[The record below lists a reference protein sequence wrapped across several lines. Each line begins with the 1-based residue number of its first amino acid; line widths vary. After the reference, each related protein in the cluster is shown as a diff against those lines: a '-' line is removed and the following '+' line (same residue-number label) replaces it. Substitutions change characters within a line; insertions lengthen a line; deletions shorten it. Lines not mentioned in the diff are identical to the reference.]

1 MRQFR
6 RLLLL
11 MSVAALVVLVAAAP
25 ADAAKRKTPFG
36 FFGVTLIGELTNARD
51 FPDAQMEQQF
61 ALMASSGV
69 ESVRITFGW
78 SQIQPVSGV
87 YNWAAMDR
95 VVAAAAR
102 HRIAVLANFSG
113 SPRWASTNPSSPDF
127 WRYPPAKQADFAAL
141 FREAVLRY
149 GPKGTF
155 WAQNPGT
162 PRVPIRKWQ
171 VWNEQMAPWFWV
183 PRPWAPSYVK
193 LLKTTYKA
201 IHKADRKAK
210 VIAGSLMSYGNYHQ
224 WDGVRDMYKRGARR
238 YFDAIAV
245 HPFTNDQ
252 KSARKVANQTLEI
265 ISRVR
270 TVMNRH
276 KDKRKPIEVTEMTWA
291 AAKGIVPANAI
302 FGMET
307 TAKGQAARLK
317 STYSKLARYRR
328 KMRIAGVYWF
338 TWATDYQ
345 TGGNPSSMSFRFAGL
360 VRYDRG
366 VFTPLPVLQTYTRLA
381 ARYEGCRKS
390 TSARRCQ

>member
-1 MRQFR
+1 MSR
-6 RLLLL
+6 RVSRTFLLAA
-11 MSVAALVVLVAAAP
+11 VTALVAVAAAAP
-25 ADAAKRKTPFG
+25 AEAAKRKTPFG
-36 FFGVTLIGELTNARD
+36 FFGVTLIGELTTPRD
-51 FPDAQMEQQF
+51 FPDAQLEQQF

-69 ESVRITFGW
+69 ESIRITFGW
-78 SQIQPVSGV
+78 AQIEPARGT

-95 VVAAAAR
+95 IVAAAAR
-102 HRIAVLANFSG
+102 HRIAVMANFSA
-113 SPRWASTNPSSPDF
+113 STRWASTNPTSPDY
-127 WRYPPAKQADFAAL
+127 WRYPPSKPQDFAAF
-141 FREAVLRY
+141 FREGVRRY

-155 WAQNPGT
+155 WAENPGT

-193 LLKTTYKA
+193 LLKASYKA
-201 IHKADRKAK
+201 IHKADPKAK

-224 WDGVRDMYKRGARR
+224 WDGVRDMYKRGAKR

-245 HPFTNDQ
+245 HPFTNDE
-252 KSARKVANQTLEI
+252 SARVTANQTLEI
-265 ISRVR
+265 VKRVR

-291 AAKGIVPANAI
+291 AARGKVPANAI

-317 STYSKLARYRR
+317 TNYTKLARYRR
-328 KMRIAGVYWF
+328 KMRLAGVYWF

-345 TGGNPSSMSFRFAGL
+345 SGGNPSSMSFRFSGL

-366 VFTPLPVLQTYTRLA
+366 VFSPLPVLGTFSRLA

-390 TSARRCQ
+390 SSARRCR